1 MSGCIALDED
11 FHVHSTFSDD
21 ATSTA
26 GSPARRR
33 PSFTGTGLPVTSS
46 TVRITSRTL

>member
-21 ATSTA
+21 ATSTVA
-26 GSPARRR
+26 ENVHGRA
-33 PSFTGTGLPVTSS
+33 
-46 TVRITSRTL
+46 